1 MQKPELETTNQN
13 VDSSLTQNALFW
25 VFFFAPFHMHD
36 LNYEHVTLYI
46 SRLRKWMVIKVI
58 VGGYM
63 GSSLSKSAKSTAKLG
78 GYFVMNLSIQT
89 TYKAAST

>member
-1 MQKPELETTNQN
+1 
-13 VDSSLTQNALFW
+13 
-25 VFFFAPFHMHD
+25 MHD

>member
-1 MQKPELETTNQN
+1 
-13 VDSSLTQNALFW
+13 
-25 VFFFAPFHMHD
+25 MHD

-89 TYKAAST
+89 TYTGSPRIRLPHIGLISL

>member
-1 MQKPELETTNQN
+1 
-13 VDSSLTQNALFW
+13 
-25 VFFFAPFHMHD
+25 MHYFVGFLLPTMHVD

-46 SRLRKWMVIKVI
+46 IEYYGNGWLSKLLWVDIWVR
-58 VGGYM
+58 
-63 GSSLSKSAKSTAKLG
+63 LSKSAKSTAKLG

>member
-1 MQKPELETTNQN
+1 
-13 VDSSLTQNALFW
+13 
-25 VFFFAPFHMHD
+25 MHD

-78 GYFVMNLSIQT
+78 GVFCHEFVNSNIGIYVRRPLHNDQQDSLD
-89 TYKAAST
+89 Y